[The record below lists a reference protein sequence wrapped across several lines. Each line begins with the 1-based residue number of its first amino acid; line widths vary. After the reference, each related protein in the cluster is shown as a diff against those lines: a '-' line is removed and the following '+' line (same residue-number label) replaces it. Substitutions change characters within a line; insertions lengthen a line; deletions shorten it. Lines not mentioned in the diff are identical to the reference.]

1 MENKELLYKKI
12 YDIIKRRID
21 LGEYQGNEM
30 LPSESELQKE
40 FNVSRIKVRRTLQE
54 LEFSGLVT
62 KIHGKG
68 TVVNAKK
75 LYSNLVGVSGFSKE
89 IEKMG
94 ERASSIILAF
104 HESKS
109 NSLISE
115 YLQIP
120 LDSPIYFLRRMRLK
134 NGRIVGINETYI
146 SMLDGLRISDSE
158 LDEKTSIYDLYGQK
172 GFVIGR
178 ATETIEAKLPN
189 KSLGNELHMKEGD
202 PVFLRQRITY
212 LNNDVP
218 IEFSINTYRA
228 DEYKYVINLVK
239 DTDVTM

>member
-40 FNVSRIKVRRTLQE
+40 FNVSRITVRRTLQE
-54 LEFSGLVT
+54 LEFSSLVT

-178 ATETIEAKLPN
+178 ATETFK
-189 KSLGNELHMKEGD
+189 K
-202 PVFLRQRITY
+202 
-212 LNNDVP
+212 LNNEKILFGTSYPERLTSNGKD
-218 IEFSINTYRA
+218 IFDLFDISENDLELILRKNA
-228 DEYKYVINLVK
+228 IKLLNL
-239 DTDVTM
+239 

>member
-40 FNVSRIKVRRTLQE
+40 FNVSRITVRRTLQE

-109 NSLISE
+109 NSLIKFLYSSFNSF
-115 YLQIP
+115 IP
-120 LDSPIYFLRRMRLK
+120 
-134 NGRIVGINETYI
+134 
-146 SMLDGLRISDSE
+146 
-158 LDEKTSIYDLYGQK
+158 
-172 GFVIGR
+172 
-178 ATETIEAKLPN
+178 
-189 KSLGNELHMKEGD
+189 
-202 PVFLRQRITY
+202 
-212 LNNDVP
+212 
-218 IEFSINTYRA
+218 
-228 DEYKYVINLVK
+228 
-239 DTDVTM
+239 